1 MDSTE
6 KLVFEKLTPLDDHDI
21 GIYKSAIDF
30 AFEHS
35 DIRNIAI
42 SGAYGAGKSSVLAS
56 YEKAY
61 PGRKFIHISLAHF
74 QNLDEADGITG
85 HNADANAKLK
95 SDASGS
101 PKTIR
106 ESLLEGK
113 ILNQLIHQIPA
124 DKIPQTNFRVKK
136 SISKREPIIH
146 TFLIALFIIALFRI
160 LFFDQWSSMVCS
172 LPEVLRASL
181 VLSTTPTAE
190 FVSGVLCVSIAAYF
204 LYRVVYIQE
213 NKNLFRKLSI
223 QGNEIEIFEDSE
235 DSFFDKY
242 LNEVLYLFENADA
255 DVIVF
260 EDMDRFDA
268 SEIFERL
275 REINT
280 LANIQRIKDGKQPL
294 RFFYLL
300 RDDIFVSKDRT
311 KFFDLIIP
319 IVPVVD
325 SSNSYDQFIEHLKKN
340 NLFDKFDENFLQGL
354 SLYVDDMRLLKNICN
369 EFLVYYGRLDLTE
382 LDHNKMLAIITYKN
396 LFPRDFGDLQLNRG
410 FVYALFEN
418 KDKFISD
425 EIAGLRTEIATLKGR
440 ITSAAHEVAVADQE
454 LDLIFRDR
462 RDYLGN
468 IRNDYKAEYD
478 RRKQA
483 IADNSEGKIPAL
495 EKEILKHASQ
505 IDALSA
511 TSLAKIITRD
521 NIDKIFGGLVTR
533 NELGQ
538 ETRYEE
544 IKRSEYFDL
553 LKYLIR
559 NGYIDETYADYMTY
573 FYENSLSRIDKIF
586 LRSVSDKKAKPSDYR
601 LSKPSMVLSRL
612 RPYDFD
618 QEETLNYML
627 CDELLSDGKYNEH
640 LHHLIQ
646 QIKDNGEY
654 QFLSQMFNYSHHEK
668 EFVCSFNNQWPSIFA
683 DMQVSDE
690 FSEEQVK
697 RYSVLSLYYSDD
709 EVLEKVEEAS
719 HIAAYINEKSDYL
732 DIKAPQVD
740 RLIHGFRLLKV
751 SFTTIDYSSSEKNL
765 YEAVYRNDLYD
776 LNFSNIETI
785 LKSLFRRPADDARH
799 KSYTLICA
807 DRESPLYIRIDN
819 NIQAYLDVIFKECQE
834 EITDDENCA
843 IELLNRDDI
852 GTEHK
857 KKYISYLQTQIQS
870 LAKVVDQSVWGEIV
884 GSGILLHSERNV
896 IDYFN
901 FKGEI
906 DSILIGFINK
916 ADIEFDFSEKN
927 TGLPETKRSM
937 LFDSFINCNG
947 LADDK
952 YSAIMSSLGIEKA
965 SFDIANIDDSK
976 VTLLIRHGIVVMDVD
991 TLQFFREYYHSCLYM
1006 LISKHIMDYMQLMTS
1021 RIFEYE
1027 ELCEILTWDVND
1039 AIKLD
1044 LLKFTAAPVSIMGK
1058 KLSQTVRAY
1067 ILRNNLDQSDME
1079 TLYRS
1084 YDDEPQPIKEIIF
1097 NNAVDNITRITS
1109 APQSVSAELLYD
1121 IIVSDAIAN
1130 SYKVDLII
1138 ADISC
1143 ADRTEISKYLFA
1155 LHLDEFVK
1163 IFDSRSR
1170 PKFENTSDN
1179 VDILNAFKARG
1190 WIYDYILDEA
1200 GYFKIRRHAPRLVSK
1215 TN

>member
-751 SFTTIDYSSSEKNL
+751 SFTTIDYSRSEKTL

-785 LKSLFRRPADDARH
+785 LKSLFRKPADDARH

-843 IELLNRDDI
+843 IELLNRDNI

-965 SFDIANIDDSK
+965 SFDIANMSDSK

-1179 VDILNAFKARG
+1179 VDILNAFKSRG
-1190 WIYDYILDEA
+1190 WIHDYFLDEA
-1200 GYFKIRRHAPRLVSK
+1200 GYLKIHRHAPRIVGK
-1215 TN
+1215 IN

>member
-6 KLVFEKLTPLDDHDI
+6 KLVFEKLTPLDDRDI

-30 AFEHS
+30 AFEHD
-35 DIRNIAI
+35 DIRNVAI

-56 YEKAY
+56 YEKTCQ
-61 PGRKFIHISLAHF
+61 GKKFIHISLAHF
-74 QNLDEADGITG
+74 QDQEYTDGITENNVG
-85 HNADANAKLK
+85 VKAELK
-95 SDASGS
+95 SDTIN
-101 PKTIR
+101 PTKTIR
-106 ESLLEGK
+106 ESVLEGK

-136 SISKREPIIH
+136 SISKREPIVH

-160 LFFDQWSSMVCS
+160 LVFDQWNSMVCS
-172 LPEVLRASL
+172 LPEALKAL
-181 VLSTTPTAE
+181 LLFSTTPNAE
-190 FVSGVLCVSIAAYF
+190 FVSGVLCASIAAYF
-204 LYRVVYIQE
+204 LYRVVYMQE
-213 NKNLFRKLSI
+213 NKNIFRKLSI

-242 LNEVLYLFENADA
+242 LNEVLYLFENTDA

-268 SEIFERL
+268 SGIFERL

-280 LANIQRIKDGKQPL
+280 LANIQRIKDGKRTL

-340 NLFDKFDENFLQGL
+340 NLFSKLDEKFLQGL

-369 EFLVYYGRLDLTE
+369 EFLIYYDQLDITE
-382 LDHNKMLAIITYKN
+382 PDHNRMLAIITYKN
-396 LFPRDFGDLQLNRG
+396 LFPRDFSDLQLNKG

-418 KDKFISD
+418 KEKFISD
-425 EIAGLRTEIATLKGR
+425 EVANLQTEIATLKER
-440 ITSAAHEVAVADQE
+440 ITSATHEVAVSNQE
-454 LDLIFRDR
+454 LDLIFHNR

-468 IRNDYKAEYD
+468 IRNDYRAEYD

-483 IADNSEGKIPAL
+483 IADNPKETIQAF
-495 EKEILKHASQ
+495 EKEILKLRSQ

-511 TSLAKIITRD
+511 APLAKIITRD
-521 NIDKIFGGLVTR
+521 NIGKIFGGLTTQ
-533 NELGQ
+533 NELGK

-559 NGYIDETYADYMTY
+559 DGYIDETYADYMTY

-618 QEETLNYML
+618 QEETLNFML
-627 CDELLSDGKYNEH
+627 CDELLSDSKYNEH

-646 QIKDNGEY
+646 QVKDNDEY
-654 QFLSQMFNYSHHEK
+654 QFLSQMFNYNHHEK
-668 EFVCSFNNQWPSIFA
+668 EFVYAFNDQWPSIFA

-719 HIAAYINEKSDYL
+719 HIAAYISEKSDYL
-732 DIKAPQVD
+732 DIEAPQVD
-740 RLIHGFRLLKV
+740 RLIHGFQLLKV
-751 SFTTIDYSSSEKNL
+751 SFATIDYSSSEKTL

-785 LKSLFRRPADDARH
+785 LKSLFRKPADDARH

-852 GTEHK
+852 GAEHK

-870 LAKVVDQSVWGEIV
+870 LAKVANQSVWGEIV

-906 DSILIGFINK
+906 DSVLIGFINK

-927 TGLPETKRSM
+927 TGLSETERSV
-937 LFDSFINCNG
+937 LFDSAINCNG
-947 LADDK
+947 LTDDK
-952 YSAIMSSLGIEKA
+952 YSAIMVSLGIKKA
-965 SFDIANIDDSK
+965 AFDIANINDSK
-976 VTLLIRHGIVVMDVD
+976 VAILIRHDIVVMDVD
-991 TLQFFREYYHSCLYM
+991 TLQFFRRVYPSCLYM
-1006 LISKHIMDYMQLMTS
+1006 LISKHIMDYMQLMTN

-1027 ELCEILTWDVND
+1027 ELCEILTWDVDD

-1044 LLKFTAAPVSIMGK
+1044 LLKFTAAPVTIMGK
-1058 KLSQTVRAY
+1058 KLSQAVRAY

-1097 NNAVDNITRITS
+1097 NNAVDNIAQIIS
-1109 APQSVSAELLYD
+1109 APQLVSAELLYD
-1121 IIVSDAIAN
+1121 IIASDTIVD

-1138 ADISC
+1138 ADIPWT
-1143 ADRTEISKYLFA
+1143 DQTEISKYLSA
-1155 LHLDEFVK
+1155 LHMDAFVK

-1170 PKFENTSDN
+1170 PKFEDTSDN
-1179 VDILNAFKARG
+1179 VDILNAFKSRG
-1190 WIYDYILDEA
+1190 CIHDYFLDEA
-1200 GYFKIRRHAPRLVSK
+1200 GYLKIHRHAPRIAGK
-1215 TN
+1215 IN

>member
-85 HNADANAKLK
+85 HNADADAKLK

-136 SISKREPIIH
+136 SISKREPIVH
-146 TFLIALFIIALFRI
+146 TFLIALFIVALFRI

-181 VLSTTPTAE
+181 VFSTTPTAE

-213 NKNLFRKLSI
+213 NKNIFRKLSI

-300 RDDIFVSKDRT
+300 RDDIFISKDRT

-425 EIAGLRTEIATLKGR
+425 EVTNLQAEIATLKGR
-440 ITSAAHEVAVADQE
+440 ITSAAHEVAVSNQE
-454 LDLIFRDR
+454 LDLIFRDC
-462 RDYLGN
+462 RDYWGN
-468 IRNDYKAEYD
+468 IRSDYRAEYD

-483 IADNSEGKIPAL
+483 VADNSKGTIPGL
-495 EKEILKHASQ
+495 EKEILKHTSQ

-511 TSLAKIITRD
+511 ASLAKIITRD
-521 NIDKIFGGLVTR
+521 NIDKIFGGLATR

-586 LRSVSDKKAKPSDYR
+586 LRSVSDKKAKPSDYG

-612 RPYDFD
+612 RPHDFD
-618 QEETLNYML
+618 QEETLNFML

-640 LHHLIQ
+640 LHHLI
-646 QIKDNGEY
+646 
-654 QFLSQMFNYSHHEK
+654 
-668 EFVCSFNNQWPSIFA
+668 
-683 DMQVSDE
+683 
-690 FSEEQVK
+690 
-697 RYSVLSLYYSDD
+697 
-709 EVLEKVEEAS
+709 
-719 HIAAYINEKSDYL
+719 
-732 DIKAPQVD
+732 
-740 RLIHGFRLLKV
+740 
-751 SFTTIDYSSSEKNL
+751 
-765 YEAVYRNDLYD
+765 
-776 LNFSNIETI
+776 ETI
-785 LKSLFRRPADDARH
+785 LKSLFRKPADDARH

-843 IELLNRDDI
+843 IELLNRDNI

>member
-521 NIDKIFGGLVTR
+521 NIDKIFGGLATR

-538 ETRYEE
+538 ETRYED

-751 SFTTIDYSSSEKNL
+751 SFTTIDYSRSEKTL

-785 LKSLFRRPADDARH
+785 LKSLFRKPADDARH

-1067 ILRNNLDQSDME
+1067 ILGNNLDQSDME

-1179 VDILNAFKARG
+1179 VDILNAFKSRG
-1190 WIYDYILDEA
+1190 WIHDYFLDEA
-1200 GYFKIRRHAPRLVSK
+1200 GYLKIHRHAPRIVGK
-1215 TN
+1215 IN

>member
-136 SISKREPIIH
+136 SISKREPIVH
-146 TFLIALFIIALFRI
+146 TFLIAVFIVALFRI

-172 LPEVLRASL
+172 LPEVLKASL
-181 VLSTTPTAE
+181 LFSTTPTAE

-213 NKNLFRKLSI
+213 NKNIFRKLSI

-340 NLFDKFDENFLQGL
+340 NLFSKLDEKFLQGL

-369 EFLVYYGRLDLTE
+369 EFLIYYDQLDLTE

-396 LFPRDFGDLQLNRG
+396 LFPRDFSDLQLNRG

-418 KDKFISD
+418 KEKFISD
-425 EIAGLRTEIATLKGR
+425 EVANLQAEIATLKER
-440 ITSAAHEVAVADQE
+440 ITSAAHEVAVSNQE
-454 LDLIFRDR
+454 LDLIFRNRQDHWGNLDAIDR
-462 RDYLGN
+462 
-468 IRNDYKAEYD
+468 AEYD

-483 IADNSEGKIPAL
+483 VADNSKGTIPVL
-495 EKEILKHASQ
+495 ENEILKHTSQ

-511 TSLAKIITRD
+511 ASLAKIITRD
-521 NIDKIFGGLVTR
+521 NIDKIFGGLATR

-586 LRSVSDKKAKPSDYR
+586 LRSVSDKKAKLSDYR
-601 LSKPSMVLSRL
+601 LSKPSMVLRRL

-618 QEETLNYML
+618 QEETLNFML

-646 QIKDNGEY
+646 QIKDNDEY

-668 EFVCSFNNQWPSIFA
+668 EFVCAFNDQWPSIFA

-697 RYSVLSLYYSDD
+697 RYSVLSLYYSCD

-732 DIKAPQVD
+732 DIEAPQVD

-751 SFTTIDYSSSEKNL
+751 SFTTIDYSSSEKTL

-785 LKSLFRRPADDARH
+785 LKSLFRKSADDARH

-807 DRESPLYIRIDN
+807 DRKSPLYIRIDN

-834 EITDDENCA
+834 EITDDEDCA
-843 IELLNRDDI
+843 IELLNRNDI
-852 GTEHK
+852 GAEHK
-857 KKYISYLQTQIQS
+857 KKYISYLQTPIQS
-870 LAKVVDQSVWGEIV
+870 LAKVADQSVWGEIV

-916 ADIEFDFSEKN
+916 AEIEFDFSEKN
-927 TGLPETKRSM
+927 TGLPEAERSI

-952 YSAIMSSLGIEKA
+952 YSAIMSSLGIEKV
-965 SFDIANIDDSK
+965 SFNIANIDDSK
-976 VTLLIRHGIVVMDVD
+976 VAILIRHDIVVMDVD
-991 TLQFFREYYHSCLYM
+991 TLQFFRGYYHSCLYM

-1021 RIFEYE
+1021 QIFEYE
-1027 ELCEILTWDVND
+1027 ELSEILTWDVD
-1039 AIKLD
+1039 DSIKLG
-1044 LLKFTAAPVSIMGK
+1044 LLEFTTAPVSITGK
-1058 KLSQTVRAY
+1058 NLSPIVRAY
-1067 ILRNNLDQSDME
+1067 ILRNNLDQSDLE
-1079 TLYRS
+1079 NLYRS
-1084 YDDEPQPIKEIIF
+1084 YVDEPQPIKEIIF

-1130 SYKVDLII
+1130 PYKVDLII

-1179 VDILNAFKARG
+1179 VAILNAFKARG
-1190 WIYDYILDEA
+1190 WIYDYIRDEA
-1200 GYFKIRRHAPRLVSK
+1200 EYFKIRRHAPRIAGK
-1215 TN
+1215 IN

>member
-101 PKTIR
+101 PKIIR

-136 SISKREPIIH
+136 SISKREPIVH
-146 TFLIALFIIALFRI
+146 TFLIALFIVALFRI

-172 LPEVLRASL
+172 LPEVLRALL
-181 VLSTTPTAE
+181 VFSTTPTAE

-213 NKNLFRKLSI
+213 NKNVFRKLSI

-418 KDKFISD
+418 KEKFISN
-425 EIAGLRTEIATLKGR
+425 EVANLQAEIATLKER
-440 ITSAAHEVAVADQE
+440 ITSAAHEVAVSNQE
-454 LDLIFRDR
+454 LDLIFRDCR
-462 RDYLGN
+462 GYWGN
-468 IRNDYKAEYD
+468 IRSDYRAEYD

-483 IADNSEGKIPAL
+483 VADNSKGTIPWL
-495 EKEILKHASQ
+495 EKEILKHTSQ

-511 TSLAKIITRD
+511 ASLAKIITRD
-521 NIDKIFGGLVTR
+521 NIDKIFGGLATR

-586 LRSVSDKKAKPSDYR
+586 LRSVSDKKAKPSDYG

-618 QEETLNYML
+618 QEETLNFML

-646 QIKDNGEY
+646 QIKDNDEY

-668 EFVCSFNNQWPSIFA
+668 EFVCAFNDQWPSIFA
-683 DMQVSDE
+683 DMQVSGE

-697 RYSVLSLYYSDD
+697 RYSVLSLYYSGD
-709 EVLEKVEEAS
+709 EELEKVEEAS

-732 DIKAPQVD
+732 DIEAPQVD

-751 SFTTIDYSSSEKNL
+751 SFATIDYSSSEKTL
-765 YEAVYRNDLYD
+765 YEAVYRNDLYE

-785 LKSLFRRPADDARH
+785 LKSLFRRSADDARH

-834 EITDDENCA
+834 KITDDEGCA

-852 GTEHK
+852 GAEHK

-870 LAKVVDQSVWGEIV
+870 LAKVADQNVWGEIV
-884 GSGILLHSERNV
+884 GSGVLLHSERNV

-901 FKGEI
+901 FKGKI
-906 DSILIGFINK
+906 DSILIGFINR
-916 ADIEFDFSEKN
+916 AEIEFNFSENN
-927 TGLPETKRSM
+927 TGLSKTERSV
-937 LFDSFINCNG
+937 LFDSVIICNG
-947 LADDK
+947 IADDK
-952 YSAIMSSLGIEKA
+952 YSAIMVSLGIKKA
-965 SFDIANIDDSK
+965 AFDIANINDSK
-976 VTLLIRHGIVVMDVD
+976 VAILIRHDIVVMDVD
-991 TLQFFREYYHSCLYM
+991 TLQFFRGCYPSCLYM
-1006 LISKHIMDYMQLMTS
+1006 LISKHITDYLQLMTD

-1027 ELCEILTWDVND
+1027 ELCEILTWDVD
-1039 AIKLD
+1039 DSIKLG
-1044 LLKFTAAPVSIMGK
+1044 LLKFTAAPVSITGK
-1058 KLSQTVRAY
+1058 TLSQTVRVY
-1067 ILRNNLDQSDME
+1067 ILRNNLNQSDME

-1109 APQSVSAELLYD
+1109 APQLVSAELLYD
-1121 IIVSDAIAN
+1121 IIVSNAIAN
-1130 SYKVDLII
+1130 PYKVDLII
-1138 ADISC
+1138 ANISC
-1143 ADRTEISKYLFA
+1143 ADQTEISKYLSA
-1155 LHLDEFVK
+1155 LHMDEFVK

-1179 VDILNAFKARG
+1179 VDILNAFKSRG
-1190 WIYDYILDEA
+1190 WIHDYFLDEA
-1200 GYFKIRRHAPRLVSK
+1200 GYLKIHRHAPRIAGK
-1215 TN
+1215 IN

>member
-101 PKTIR
+101 PKIIR

-136 SISKREPIIH
+136 SISKREPIVH
-146 TFLIALFIIALFRI
+146 TFLIALFIVALFRI

-172 LPEVLRASL
+172 LPEVLRALL
-181 VLSTTPTAE
+181 VFSTTPTAE

-213 NKNLFRKLSI
+213 NKNIFRKLSI

-425 EIAGLRTEIATLKGR
+425 EIAGLRTEIDALKGR
-440 ITSAAHEVAVADQE
+440 LESASREVATSEQE
-454 LDLIFRDR
+454 LDVIFHNR
-462 RDYLGN
+462 RSYTWGN
-468 IRNDYKAEYD
+468 DSAEYD

-483 IADNSEGKIPAL
+483 IADNLQGTIPAL
-495 EKEILKHASQ
+495 ENEVLKRENQ
-505 IDALSA
+505 IDMLFTAP
-511 TSLAKIITRD
+511 LARIITRD
-521 NIDKIFGGLVTR
+521 NIDRIFSGLTTR

-538 ETRYEE
+538 ETKYEE

-601 LSKPSMVLSRL
+601 LSRPSMVLRRL

-618 QEETLNYML
+618 QEETLNFML
-627 CDELLSDGKYNEH
+627 CDELLSDGRYNEH
-640 LHHLIQ
+640 LRHLIQ
-646 QIKDNGEY
+646 QIKANNEY
-654 QFLSQMFNYSHHEK
+654 RFLSQLFNYNHHEK
-668 EFVCSFNNQWPSIFA
+668 EFVCAFNNQWPSIFA

-697 RYSVLSLYYSDD
+697 KYSVLSLYYLGD

-719 HIAAYINEKSDYL
+719 HIATYINEKPDYL

-740 RLIHGFRLLKV
+740 RLIHGFKLLKV
-751 SFTTIDYSSSEKNL
+751 SFATIDYNISDKTL

-776 LNFSNIETI
+776 LNFSNIEMV
-785 LKSLFRRPADDARH
+785 LGSLFGNTIDDTRH

-807 DRESPLYIRIDN
+807 NRESPLYIRIDN
-819 NIQAYLDVIFKECQE
+819 NIQAYLDIIFKECQE
-834 EITDDENCA
+834 KITDDEDCA
-843 IELLNRDDI
+843 IELLNRNDI
-852 GTEHK
+852 GVEYK
-857 KKYISYLQTQIQS
+857 KKYISYLQTTIQS
-870 LAKVVDQSVWGEIV
+870 LAKVADQSVWGDIV
-884 GSGILLHSERNV
+884 GSGVLLYSERNV

-901 FKGEI
+901 FKGKI
-906 DSILIGFINK
+906 DSTLIGFINK
-916 ADIEFDFSEKN
+916 AEIEFDFSEKN
-927 TGLPETKRSM
+927 TGLPEAERSI

-965 SFDIANIDDSK
+965 SFNIANIDDSK
-976 VTLLIRHGIVVMDVD
+976 VAILIRHDIVVMDVD
-991 TLQFFREYYHSCLYM
+991 TLQFFRGYYHSCLYM

-1027 ELCEILTWDVND
+1027 ELCEILTWDVD
-1039 AIKLD
+1039 DSIKLG
-1044 LLKFTAAPVSIMGK
+1044 LLEFTAAPVSITGK
-1058 KLSQTVRAY
+1058 NLSPIVRAY
-1067 ILRNNLDQSDME
+1067 ILRNNLDQSDLE
-1079 TLYRS
+1079 NLYRS
-1084 YDDEPQPIKEIIF
+1084 YVDEPQPIKEIIF

-1121 IIVSDAIAN
+1121 IIVSGAIAN
-1130 SYKVDLII
+1130 PYKVDLII
-1138 ADISC
+1138 ADIPH
-1143 ADRTEISKYLFA
+1143 ADQTEISRYLSA
-1155 LHLDEFVK
+1155 LRLDEFVK

-1179 VDILNAFKARG
+1179 VAILNAFKARG

>member
-732 DIKAPQVD
+732 DIKAPHVD

-751 SFTTIDYSSSEKNL
+751 SFTTIDYSRSEKTL

-785 LKSLFRRPADDARH
+785 LKSLFRKPADDARH

-843 IELLNRDDI
+843 IELLNRDNI

-1179 VDILNAFKARG
+1179 VDILNAFKSRG
-1190 WIYDYILDEA
+1190 WIHDYFLDEA
-1200 GYFKIRRHAPRLVSK
+1200 GYLKIHRHAPRLVSK

>member
-85 HNADANAKLK
+85 HNADANAMLK

-101 PKTIR
+101 PKIIR

-136 SISKREPIIH
+136 SISKREPIVH
-146 TFLIALFIIALFRI
+146 TFLIALFIVALFRI

-172 LPEVLRASL
+172 LPEVLRALL
-181 VLSTTPTAE
+181 VFSTTPTAE

-213 NKNLFRKLSI
+213 NKNIFRKLSI

-280 LANIQRIKDGKQPL
+280 LANIHRIKDGKQPL

-311 KFFDLIIP
+311 KFFDLIVP

-340 NLFDKFDENFLQGL
+340 KLFDKFDENFLQGL

-425 EIAGLRTEIATLKGR
+425 EIAGLRTEIDALKGR
-440 ITSAAHEVAVADQE
+440 LESASREVATSEQE
-454 LDLIFRDR
+454 LDVIFHNR
-462 RDYLGN
+462 RSYTWGN
-468 IRNDYKAEYD
+468 DSAEYD

-483 IADNSEGKIPAL
+483 IADNLQGTIPAL
-495 EKEILKHASQ
+495 ENEVLKRENQ
-505 IDALSA
+505 IDMLFTAP
-511 TSLAKIITRD
+511 LARIITRD
-521 NIDKIFGGLVTR
+521 NIDRIFSELTTR

-538 ETRYEE
+538 ETKYEE

-586 LRSVSDKKAKPSDYR
+586 LRSVSDKKAKSSDYR
-601 LSKPSMVLSRL
+601 LSKPSMVLRRL

-618 QEETLNYML
+618 QEETLNFML

-640 LHHLIQ
+640 LRHLIQ
-646 QIKDNGEY
+646 QIKNNNKY
-654 QFLSQMFNYSHHEK
+654 QFLSQLFNYNHHEK
-668 EFVCSFNNQWPSIFA
+668 EFVCAFNNLWPSIFA

-697 RYSVLSLYYSDD
+697 KYSVLSLYYLGD

-719 HIAAYINEKSDYL
+719 HIATYINEKPDYL

-740 RLIHGFRLLKV
+740 RLIHGFKLLKV
-751 SFTTIDYSSSEKNL
+751 SFATIDYNISDKTL

-776 LNFSNIETI
+776 LNFSNIEMV
-785 LKSLFRRPADDARH
+785 LGSLFGNTIDDTRH

-807 DRESPLYIRIDN
+807 DRESPLYIRIDK
-819 NIQAYLDVIFKECQE
+819 NIQAYIGVIFEECQE
-834 EITDDENCA
+834 KITDDEDCA
-843 IELLNRDDI
+843 IELLNRNDI
-852 GTEHK
+852 EVQYK
-857 KKYISYLQTQIQS
+857 NQYINYLQTPIQS
-870 LAKVVDQSVWGEIV
+870 LARVADRNTWEKIV
-884 GSGILLHSERNV
+884 SSDILLPSERNV
-896 IDYFN
+896 IDYFI
-901 FKGEI
+901 FKGGI
-906 DSILIGFINK
+906 DSTLIGFINK
-916 ADIEFDFSEKN
+916 AEIEFDFSEKN
-927 TGLPETKRSM
+927 TGLPEAERSI

-965 SFDIANIDDSK
+965 SFNIANIDASK
-976 VTLLIRHGIVVMDVD
+976 VAILIRHDIVVMDVD
-991 TLQFFREYYHSCLYM
+991 TLQFFRGYYHSCLYM

-1027 ELCEILTWDVND
+1027 ELCEILTWDVD
-1039 AIKLD
+1039 DSIKLG
-1044 LLKFTAAPVSIMGK
+1044 LLEFTAAPVSITGK
-1058 KLSQTVRAY
+1058 NLSQIVRAY
-1067 ILRNNLDQSDME
+1067 ILRNNLNQSDME
-1079 TLYRS
+1079 NLYRS

-1109 APQSVSAELLYD
+1109 APQLVSAELLYD

-1130 SYKVDLII
+1130 PYKVDLII

-1143 ADRTEISKYLFA
+1143 ADQTEISKYLFA
-1155 LHLDEFVK
+1155 LHLDGFVK

-1179 VDILNAFKARG
+1179 VAILNAFKARG
-1190 WIYDYILDEA
+1190 WIHEYFLDEA
-1200 GYFKIRRHAPRLVSK
+1200 GYLKIRRHAPRLVSK

>member
-85 HNADANAKLK
+85 HNADANAMLK

-101 PKTIR
+101 PKIIR

-136 SISKREPIIH
+136 SISKREPIEH
-146 TFLIALFIIALFRI
+146 TFLIALFIVALFRI

-181 VLSTTPTAE
+181 VFSTTPTAE

-213 NKNLFRKLSI
+213 NKNIFRKLSI

-300 RDDIFVSKDRT
+300 RDDIFISKDRT

-425 EIAGLRTEIATLKGR
+425 EIAGLRTEIEALKGR
-440 ITSAAHEVAVADQE
+440 LKSASREVATSEQE
-454 LDLIFRDR
+454 LDVIFRNR
-462 RDYLGN
+462 RSYGWV
-468 IRNDYKAEYD
+468 NDSAEYD

-483 IADNSEGKIPAL
+483 IADNSQGTIPAL
-495 EKEILKHASQ
+495 E
-505 IDALSA
+505 
-511 TSLAKIITRD
+511 
-521 NIDKIFGGLVTR
+521 
-533 NELGQ
+533 NE
-538 ETRYEE
+538 
-544 IKRSEYFDL
+544 
-553 LKYLIR
+553 
-559 NGYIDETYADYMTY
+559 
-573 FYENSLSRIDKIF
+573 
-586 LRSVSDKKAKPSDYR
+586 V
-601 LSKPSMVLSRL
+601 
-612 RPYDFD
+612 
-618 QEETLNYML
+618 
-627 CDELLSDGKYNEH
+627 
-640 LHHLIQ
+640 
-646 QIKDNGEY
+646 
-654 QFLSQMFNYSHHEK
+654 
-668 EFVCSFNNQWPSIFA
+668 
-683 DMQVSDE
+683 
-690 FSEEQVK
+690 
-697 RYSVLSLYYSDD
+697 
-709 EVLEKVEEAS
+709 
-719 HIAAYINEKSDYL
+719 
-732 DIKAPQVD
+732 
-740 RLIHGFRLLKV
+740 
-751 SFTTIDYSSSEKNL
+751 TID
-765 YEAVYRNDLYD
+765 
-776 LNFSNIETI
+776 
-785 LKSLFRRPADDARH
+785 
-799 KSYTLICA
+799 
-807 DRESPLYIRIDN
+807 
-819 NIQAYLDVIFKECQE
+819 VIK
-834 EITDDENCA
+834 
-843 IELLNRDDI
+843 
-852 GTEHK
+852 
-857 KKYISYLQTQIQS
+857 
-870 LAKVVDQSVWGEIV
+870 
-884 GSGILLHSERNV
+884 
-896 IDYFN
+896 
-901 FKGEI
+901 
-906 DSILIGFINK
+906 
-916 ADIEFDFSEKN
+916 FD
-927 TGLPETKRSM
+927 
-937 LFDSFINCNG
+937 
-947 LADDK
+947 
-952 YSAIMSSLGIEKA
+952 
-965 SFDIANIDDSK
+965 
-976 VTLLIRHGIVVMDVD
+976 
-991 TLQFFREYYHSCLYM
+991 
-1006 LISKHIMDYMQLMTS
+1006 
-1021 RIFEYE
+1021 
-1027 ELCEILTWDVND
+1027 
-1039 AIKLD
+1039 
-1044 LLKFTAAPVSIMGK
+1044 
-1058 KLSQTVRAY
+1058 
-1067 ILRNNLDQSDME
+1067 
-1079 TLYRS
+1079 
-1084 YDDEPQPIKEIIF
+1084 
-1097 NNAVDNITRITS
+1097 
-1109 APQSVSAELLYD
+1109 
-1121 IIVSDAIAN
+1121 
-1130 SYKVDLII
+1130 
-1138 ADISC
+1138 
-1143 ADRTEISKYLFA
+1143 
-1155 LHLDEFVK
+1155 
-1163 IFDSRSR
+1163 
-1170 PKFENTSDN
+1170 
-1179 VDILNAFKARG
+1179 
-1190 WIYDYILDEA
+1190 
-1200 GYFKIRRHAPRLVSK
+1200 
-1215 TN
+1215 

>member
-1 MDSTE
+1 
-6 KLVFEKLTPLDDHDI
+6 
-21 GIYKSAIDF
+21 
-30 AFEHS
+30 
-35 DIRNIAI
+35 
-42 SGAYGAGKSSVLAS
+42 
-56 YEKAY
+56 
-61 PGRKFIHISLAHF
+61 
-74 QNLDEADGITG
+74 
-85 HNADANAKLK
+85 
-95 SDASGS
+95 
-101 PKTIR
+101 
-106 ESLLEGK
+106 
-113 ILNQLIHQIPA
+113 
-124 DKIPQTNFRVKK
+124 
-136 SISKREPIIH
+136 
-146 TFLIALFIIALFRI
+146 
-160 LFFDQWSSMVCS
+160 MVCS

-181 VLSTTPTAE
+181 VFSTTPTAE

-213 NKNLFRKLSI
+213 NKNIFRKLSI

-300 RDDIFVSKDRT
+300 RDDIFISKDRT

-425 EIAGLRTEIATLKGR
+425 EIAGLRTEIEALKGR
-440 ITSAAHEVAVADQE
+440 LKSASREVATSEQE
-454 LDLIFRDR
+454 LDVIFRNR
-462 RDYLGN
+462 RSYGLV
-468 IRNDYKAEYD
+468 NDSAEYD

-483 IADNSEGKIPAL
+483 IADNSQGTIPAL
-495 EKEILKHASQ
+495 ENEVLKRENQ
-505 IDALSA
+505 IDMLFTAP
-511 TSLAKIITRD
+511 LARIITRD
-521 NIDKIFGGLVTR
+521 NIDRIFSGLTTR

-538 ETRYEE
+538 ETKYEE

-586 LRSVSDKKAKPSDYR
+586 LRSVSDKKAKSSDYR
-601 LSKPSMVLSRL
+601 LSKPSMVLRRL

-618 QEETLNYML
+618 QEETLNFML
-627 CDELLSDGKYNEH
+627 CDELLSDGRYNEH
-640 LHHLIQ
+640 LRHLIQ
-646 QIKDNGEY
+646 QIKNNNKY
-654 QFLSQMFNYSHHEK
+654 QFLSQLFNYNHHEK
-668 EFVCSFNNQWPSIFA
+668 EFVCAFNNQWPSIFA
-683 DMQVSDE
+683 DIQVSDE
-690 FSEEQVK
+690 FSEDQVK
-697 RYSVLSLYYSDD
+697 KYSVLSLYYSCD
-709 EVLEKVEEAS
+709 EVLEKVEKAS
-719 HIAAYINEKSDYL
+719 HIAEYINKKPDYL
-732 DIKAPQVD
+732 NIDAPQVD
-740 RLIHGFRLLKV
+740 RLIHGFKLLKV
-751 SFTTIDYSSSEKNL
+751 SFATIDYNISDKPL

-776 LNFSNIETI
+776 LNFSNIEMV
-785 LKSLFRRPADDARH
+785 LGSLFGNTIDDPRH
-799 KSYTLICA
+799 KSYTLICT

-819 NIQAYLDVIFKECQE
+819 NIQAYLDIIFKECQE
-834 EITDDENCA
+834 KITDDEDCA
-843 IELLNRDDI
+843 IELLNRNDI
-852 GTEHK
+852 GVEYK
-857 KKYISYLQTQIQS
+857 KKYISYLQTTIQS
-870 LAKVVDQSVWGEIV
+870 LTKVADQSVWGDIV
-884 GSGILLHSERNV
+884 GSSVLLHSERNV

-901 FKGEI
+901 FKGKI
-906 DSILIGFINK
+906 DSTLIGFINK
-916 ADIEFDFSEKN
+916 AEIEFDFSEKN
-927 TGLPETKRSM
+927 TGLPEAERSI

-947 LADDK
+947 LANDK

-965 SFDIANIDDSK
+965 SFNIANIDDSK
-976 VTLLIRHGIVVMDVD
+976 VAILIRHDIVVMDVD
-991 TLQFFREYYHSCLYM
+991 TLQFFRGYYHSCLYM
-1006 LISKHIMDYMQLMTS
+1006 LISKHIMDYMQLMTG
-1021 RIFEYE
+1021 RIFKYE
-1027 ELCEILTWDVND
+1027 ELCEILTWDVD
-1039 AIKLD
+1039 DSIKLG
-1044 LLKFTAAPVSIMGK
+1044 LLEFTAAPVSITGK
-1058 KLSQTVRAY
+1058 NLSPIVRAY
-1067 ILRNNLDQSDME
+1067 ILRNNLDQSDLE
-1079 TLYRS
+1079 NLYRS
-1084 YDDEPQPIKEIIF
+1084 YVDEPQPIKEIIF

-1130 SYKVDLII
+1130 PYKVDLII

-1179 VDILNAFKARG
+1179 VAILNAFKARG

>member
-61 PGRKFIHISLAHF
+61 LGRKFIHISLAHF

-85 HNADANAKLK
+85 HNADANAMLK

-101 PKTIR
+101 PKIIR

-136 SISKREPIIH
+136 SISKREPIVH
-146 TFLIALFIIALFRI
+146 TFLIALFIVALFRI

-181 VLSTTPTAE
+181 VFLTTPTAE

-213 NKNLFRKLSI
+213 NKNIFRKLSI

-300 RDDIFVSKDRT
+300 RDDIFISKDRT

-418 KDKFISD
+418 KDKFILD
-425 EIAGLRTEIATLKGR
+425 EIAGLRTEIDALKGR
-440 ITSAAHEVAVADQE
+440 LKSASREVATSEQE
-454 LDLIFRDR
+454 LDVIFRNR
-462 RDYLGN
+462 RSYGGV
-468 IRNDYKAEYD
+468 NDSAEYD

-483 IADNSEGKIPAL
+483 IADNSQGTIPAL
-495 EKEILKHASQ
+495 ENEVLKRENQ
-505 IDALSA
+505 IDMLFTAP
-511 TSLAKIITRD
+511 LARIITRD
-521 NIDKIFGGLVTR
+521 NIDKIFGGLATR

-538 ETRYEE
+538 ETRYED

-586 LRSVSDKKAKPSDYR
+586 LRSVSDKKAKSSDYR
-601 LSKPSMVLSRL
+601 LSKPSMVLRRL

-618 QEETLNYML
+618 QEETLNFML
-627 CDELLSDGKYNEH
+627 CDELLSDGKYSEH
-640 LHHLIQ
+640 LRHLIQ
-646 QIKDNGEY
+646 QIKDNNEY
-654 QFLSQMFNYSHHEK
+654 QFLSQMFNYNHHEK
-668 EFVCSFNNQWPSIFA
+668 EFVCAFNNQWPSIFA

-697 RYSVLSLYYSDD
+697 KYSVLSLYYLGD

-719 HIAAYINEKSDYL
+719 HIAAYINEKPDYL

-740 RLIHGFRLLKV
+740 RLIHGFKLLKV
-751 SFTTIDYSSSEKNL
+751 SFATIDYNISDKLL
-765 YEAVYRNDLYD
+765 YKAVYRNDLYD
-776 LNFSNIETI
+776 LNFSNIEMV
-785 LKSLFRRPADDARH
+785 LGSLFGNTIDDTRH

-807 DRESPLYIRIDN
+807 DRESPLYIRIDK
-819 NIQAYLDVIFKECQE
+819 NIQAYLDIIFKECQE
-834 EITDDENCA
+834 KITDDEDCA
-843 IELLNRDDI
+843 IELLNRNDI
-852 GTEHK
+852 GVEYK
-857 KKYISYLQTQIQS
+857 NQYINYLQTPIQS
-870 LAKVVDQSVWGEIV
+870 LARVADRNTWEKIV
-884 GSGILLHSERNV
+884 SSDILLPSERNV

-901 FKGEI
+901 FKGKI
-906 DSILIGFINK
+906 DSTLIGFINK
-916 ADIEFDFSEKN
+916 AEIEFDFSEKN
-927 TGLPETKRSM
+927 TGLPEAERSI

-952 YSAIMSSLGIEKA
+952 YSAIMSSLEIEKA
-965 SFDIANIDDSK
+965 SFNIANIDDSK
-976 VTLLIRHGIVVMDVD
+976 VAILIRHDIVVMDVD
-991 TLQFFREYYHSCLYM
+991 TLQFFRGYYPSCLYM

-1027 ELCEILTWDVND
+1027 ELCKILTWDVD
-1039 AIKLD
+1039 DSIKLG
-1044 LLKFTAAPVSIMGK
+1044 LLEFTAAPVSITGK
-1058 KLSQTVRAY
+1058 NLSPIVRAY
-1067 ILRNNLDQSDME
+1067 ILRNNLDQSDLE
-1079 TLYRS
+1079 NLYRS
-1084 YDDEPQPIKEIIF
+1084 YVDEPQPIKEIIF

-1130 SYKVDLII
+1130 PYKVDLII
-1138 ADISC
+1138 ADIPH
-1143 ADRTEISKYLFA
+1143 ADQTEISKYLFA

-1179 VDILNAFKARG
+1179 VAILNAFKARG

>member
-751 SFTTIDYSSSEKNL
+751 SFTTIDYSRSEKTL

-785 LKSLFRRPADDARH
+785 LKSLFRKPADDARH

-1067 ILRNNLDQSDME
+1067 ILGNNLDQSDME

-1179 VDILNAFKARG
+1179 VDILNAFKSRG
-1190 WIYDYILDEA
+1190 WIHDYFLDEA
-1200 GYFKIRRHAPRLVSK
+1200 GYLKIHRHAPRIVGK
-1215 TN
+1215 IN

>member
-85 HNADANAKLK
+85 HNADANAMLK

-101 PKTIR
+101 PKIIR

-136 SISKREPIIH
+136 SISKREPIVH
-146 TFLIALFIIALFRI
+146 TFLIALFIVALFRI
-160 LFFDQWSSMVCS
+160 LFFDQWRSMVCS
-172 LPEVLRASL
+172 LPEVLRALL
-181 VLSTTPTAE
+181 VFSTTPTAE

-213 NKNLFRKLSI
+213 NKNIFRKLSI

-311 KFFDLIIP
+311 KFFDLIVP

-425 EIAGLRTEIATLKGR
+425 EIAGLRTEIDALKGR
-440 ITSAAHEVAVADQE
+440 LKSASREVATSEQE
-454 LDLIFRDR
+454 LDVIFHNR
-462 RDYLGN
+462 RSYTWGN
-468 IRNDYKAEYD
+468 DSAEYD

-483 IADNSEGKIPAL
+483 IADNLQGTIPAL
-495 EKEILKHASQ
+495 ENEVLKRENQ
-505 IDALSA
+505 IDMLFTAP
-511 TSLAKIITRD
+511 LARIITRD
-521 NIDKIFGGLVTR
+521 NIDRIFSGLTTR

-538 ETRYEE
+538 ETKYEE

-601 LSKPSMVLSRL
+601 LSKPSMVLRRL

-618 QEETLNYML
+618 QEETLNFML

-640 LHHLIQ
+640 LRHLIQ
-646 QIKDNGEY
+646 QIKNNNKY
-654 QFLSQMFNYSHHEK
+654 QFLSQLFNYNHHEK
-668 EFVCSFNNQWPSIFA
+668 EFVCAFNDQWPSIFA
-683 DMQVSDE
+683 DIQVSDE
-690 FSEEQVK
+690 FSEDQVK
-697 RYSVLSLYYSDD
+697 KYSVLSLYYSCD
-709 EVLEKVEEAS
+709 EVLEKVEKAS
-719 HIAAYINEKSDYL
+719 HIAEYINKKPDYL
-732 DIKAPQVD
+732 NIDAPQVD
-740 RLIHGFRLLKV
+740 RLIHGFKLLKV
-751 SFTTIDYSSSEKNL
+751 SFATIDYNISDKPL

-776 LNFSNIETI
+776 LNFSNIEMV
-785 LKSLFRRPADDARH
+785 LGSLFENTIDDPRH
-799 KSYTLICA
+799 KSYTLICT

-819 NIQAYLDVIFKECQE
+819 NIQAYLDIIFKECQE
-834 EITDDENCA
+834 KITDDEDCA
-843 IELLNRDDI
+843 IELLNRNDI
-852 GTEHK
+852 GVEYK
-857 KKYISYLQTQIQS
+857 KKYISYLQTTIQS
-870 LAKVVDQSVWGEIV
+870 LTKVADQSVWGDIV
-884 GSGILLHSERNV
+884 GSSVLLHSERNV

-901 FKGEI
+901 FKGKI
-906 DSILIGFINK
+906 DSTLIGFINK
-916 ADIEFDFSEKN
+916 AEIEFDFSEKN
-927 TGLPETKRSM
+927 TGLPEAERSI

-947 LADDK
+947 LANDK

-965 SFDIANIDDSK
+965 SFNIANIDDSK
-976 VTLLIRHGIVVMDVD
+976 VAILIRHDIVVMDVD
-991 TLQFFREYYHSCLYM
+991 TLQFFRGYYHSCLYM
-1006 LISKHIMDYMQLMTS
+1006 LISKHIMDYMQLMTG
-1021 RIFEYE
+1021 RIFKYE
-1027 ELCEILTWDVND
+1027 ELCEILTWDVD
-1039 AIKLD
+1039 DSIKLG
-1044 LLKFTAAPVSIMGK
+1044 LLEFTAAPVSITGK
-1058 KLSQTVRAY
+1058 NLSPIVRAY
-1067 ILRNNLDQSDME
+1067 ILRNNLDQSDLE
-1079 TLYRS
+1079 NLYRS
-1084 YDDEPQPIKEIIF
+1084 YVDEPQPIKEIIF

-1130 SYKVDLII
+1130 PYKVDLII

-1179 VDILNAFKARG
+1179 VAILNAFKARG

>member
-190 FVSGVLCVSIAAYF
+190 FVSGVLCVLIAAYF

-213 NKNLFRKLSI
+213 NKNIFRKLSI

-454 LDLIFRDR
+454 LDLIFHNR

-511 TSLAKIITRD
+511 ASLAKIITRD

-751 SFTTIDYSSSEKNL
+751 SFTTIDYSRSEKTL

-785 LKSLFRRPADDARH
+785 LKSLFRKPADDARH

-843 IELLNRDDI
+843 IELLNRDNI

-1097 NNAVDNITRITS
+1097 NNAVDNIAQIIP
-1109 APQSVSAELLYD
+1109 APQLVSAELLYD
-1121 IIVSDAIAN
+1121 IIASDTIVE
-1130 SYKVDLII
+1130 SYKVDLIT
-1138 ADISC
+1138 ADIPL
-1143 ADRTEISKYLFA
+1143 ADQTEISKYLSA
-1155 LHLDEFVK
+1155 LHMDEFVK

-1179 VDILNAFKARG
+1179 VDILNAFKSRG
-1190 WIYDYILDEA
+1190 WIHDYFLDEA
-1200 GYFKIRRHAPRLVSK
+1200 GYLKIHRHAPRIVGK
-1215 TN
+1215 IN

>member
-85 HNADANAKLK
+85 HNADANAMLK

-101 PKTIR
+101 PKIIR

-136 SISKREPIIH
+136 SISKREPIVH
-146 TFLIALFIIALFRI
+146 TFLIALFIVALFRI
-160 LFFDQWSSMVCS
+160 LFFDQWRSMVCS
-172 LPEVLRASL
+172 LPEVLRALL
-181 VLSTTPTAE
+181 VFSTTPTAE

-213 NKNLFRKLSI
+213 NKNIFRKLSI

-300 RDDIFVSKDRT
+300 RDDIFISKDRT

-425 EIAGLRTEIATLKGR
+425 EIAGLRTEIEALKGR
-440 ITSAAHEVAVADQE
+440 LKSASREVATSEQE
-454 LDLIFRDR
+454 LDVIFRNR
-462 RDYLGN
+462 RSYGLV
-468 IRNDYKAEYD
+468 NDSAEYD

-483 IADNSEGKIPAL
+483 IADNSQGTIPAL
-495 EKEILKHASQ
+495 ENEVLKRENQ
-505 IDALSA
+505 IDMLFTAP
-511 TSLAKIITRD
+511 LARIITRD
-521 NIDKIFGGLVTR
+521 NIDRIFSGLTTR

-538 ETRYEE
+538 ETKYEE

-586 LRSVSDKKAKPSDYR
+586 LRSVSDKKAKSSDYR
-601 LSKPSMVLSRL
+601 LSKPSMVLRRL

-618 QEETLNYML
+618 QEETLNFML
-627 CDELLSDGKYNEH
+627 CDELLSDGRYNEH
-640 LHHLIQ
+640 LRHLIQ
-646 QIKDNGEY
+646 QIKNNNKY
-654 QFLSQMFNYSHHEK
+654 QFLSQLFNYNHHEK
-668 EFVCSFNNQWPSIFA
+668 EFVCAFNNQWPSIFA
-683 DMQVSDE
+683 DIQVSDE
-690 FSEEQVK
+690 FSEDQVK
-697 RYSVLSLYYSDD
+697 KYSVLSLYYSCD
-709 EVLEKVEEAS
+709 EVLEKVEKAS
-719 HIAAYINEKSDYL
+719 HIAEYINKKPDYL
-732 DIKAPQVD
+732 NIDAPQVD
-740 RLIHGFRLLKV
+740 RLIHGFKLLKV
-751 SFTTIDYSSSEKNL
+751 SFATIDYNISDKTL

-776 LNFSNIETI
+776 LNFSNIEMV
-785 LKSLFRRPADDARH
+785 LGSLFGNTIDDTRH

-807 DRESPLYIRIDN
+807 DRESPLYIRIDK
-819 NIQAYLDVIFKECQE
+819 NIQAYIGVIFEECQE
-834 EITDDENCA
+834 KITDDEDCA
-843 IELLNRDDI
+843 IELLNRNDI
-852 GTEHK
+852 EVQYK
-857 KKYISYLQTQIQS
+857 NQYINYLQTPIQS
-870 LAKVVDQSVWGEIV
+870 LARVADRNTWEKIV
-884 GSGILLHSERNV
+884 SSDILLPSERNV

-901 FKGEI
+901 FKGGI
-906 DSILIGFINK
+906 DSTLIGFINK
-916 ADIEFDFSEKN
+916 AEIEFDFSEKN
-927 TGLPETKRSM
+927 TGLPEAERSI

-965 SFDIANIDDSK
+965 SFNIANIDDSK
-976 VTLLIRHGIVVMDVD
+976 VAILIRHDIVVMNVD
-991 TLQFFREYYHSCLYM
+991 TLQFFRGYYHSCLYM
-1006 LISKHIMDYMQLMTS
+1006 LISKHIMDYMQLMTR

-1027 ELCEILTWDVND
+1027 ELCEILTWDID
-1039 AIKLD
+1039 DSIKLG
-1044 LLKFTAAPVSIMGK
+1044 LLEFTAAPVSITGK
-1058 KLSQTVRAY
+1058 NLSPIVRAY
-1067 ILRNNLDQSDME
+1067 ILRNNLDQSDLE
-1079 TLYRS
+1079 NLYRS
-1084 YDDEPQPIKEIIF
+1084 YVDEPQPIKEIIF
-1097 NNAVDNITRITS
+1097 NNAVDNITRITY

-1130 SYKVDLII
+1130 PYKVDLII

-1179 VDILNAFKARG
+1179 VAILNAFKARG

>member
-101 PKTIR
+101 PKIIR

-136 SISKREPIIH
+136 SISKREPIVH
-146 TFLIALFIIALFRI
+146 TFLIALFIVALFRI

-181 VLSTTPTAE
+181 VFSTTPTAE

-213 NKNLFRKLSI
+213 NKNIFRKLSI

-418 KDKFISD
+418 KEKFISN
-425 EIAGLRTEIATLKGR
+425 EVANLQAEIATLKER
-440 ITSAAHEVAVADQE
+440 ITSAAHEVAVSNQE
-454 LDLIFRDR
+454 LDLIFRDC
-462 RDYLGN
+462 RDYWGN
-468 IRNDYKAEYD
+468 IRSDYRAEYD

-483 IADNSEGKIPAL
+483 VADNSKGTIPWL
-495 EKEILKHASQ
+495 ENEILKHTSQ

-511 TSLAKIITRD
+511 ASLAKIITRD
-521 NIDKIFGGLVTR
+521 NIDKIFGGLATR

-586 LRSVSDKKAKPSDYR
+586 LRSVSDKKAKPSDYG

-618 QEETLNYML
+618 QEETLNFML

-646 QIKDNGEY
+646 QIKDNDEY

-668 EFVCSFNNQWPSIFA
+668 EFVCAFNDQWPSIFA
-683 DMQVSDE
+683 DMQVSGE

-697 RYSVLSLYYSDD
+697 RYSVLSLYYSGD
-709 EVLEKVEEAS
+709 EELEKVEEAS

-732 DIKAPQVD
+732 DIEAPQVD

-751 SFTTIDYSSSEKNL
+751 SFATIDYSSSEKTL
-765 YEAVYRNDLYD
+765 YEAVYRNDLYE

-785 LKSLFRRPADDARH
+785 LKSLFRRSADDARH

-834 EITDDENCA
+834 KITDDEGCA

-852 GTEHK
+852 GAEHK

-870 LAKVVDQSVWGEIV
+870 LAKVADQNVWGEIV
-884 GSGILLHSERNV
+884 GSGVLLHSERNV

-901 FKGEI
+901 FKGKI
-906 DSILIGFINK
+906 DSILIGFINR
-916 ADIEFDFSEKN
+916 AEIEFNFSENN
-927 TGLPETKRSM
+927 TGLSKTERSV
-937 LFDSFINCNG
+937 LFDSVIICNG
-947 LADDK
+947 IADDK
-952 YSAIMSSLGIEKA
+952 YSAIMVSLGIKKA
-965 SFDIANIDDSK
+965 AFDIANINDSK
-976 VTLLIRHGIVVMDVD
+976 VAILIRHDIVVMDVD
-991 TLQFFREYYHSCLYM
+991 TLQFFRGCYPSCLYM
-1006 LISKHIMDYMQLMTS
+1006 LISKHITDYLQLMTD

-1027 ELCEILTWDVND
+1027 ELCKILTWDVD
-1039 AIKLD
+1039 DSIKLG
-1044 LLKFTAAPVSIMGK
+1044 LLKFTAAPVSITGK
-1058 KLSQTVRAY
+1058 TLSQTVRVY
-1067 ILRNNLDQSDME
+1067 ILRNNLNQSDME

-1109 APQSVSAELLYD
+1109 APQLVSAELLYD
-1121 IIVSDAIAN
+1121 IIVSNAIAN
-1130 SYKVDLII
+1130 PYKVDLII
-1138 ADISC
+1138 ANISC
-1143 ADRTEISKYLFA
+1143 ADQTEISKYLSA
-1155 LHLDEFVK
+1155 LHMDEFVK

-1179 VDILNAFKARG
+1179 VDILNAFKSRG
-1190 WIYDYILDEA
+1190 WIHDYFLDEA
-1200 GYFKIRRHAPRLVSK
+1200 GYLKIHRHAPRIAGK
-1215 TN
+1215 IN